1 VGSIYYI
8 QFFYI
13 QFFFKYQNILIRKKI
28 LSINNILFVMKV
40 KGKRRKIAW
49 GITGSGEKIMETVE
63 IMEEMKKE
71 YRKTFDIRVFISKAG
86 DQVLKYYNLS
96 NTLETIFDKTWT
108 EINAN
113 APFLA
118 GQIQLG
124 KFDFLLLA
132 PATSNTVAKISL
144 RIADTLLTNA
154 AIMGQKTST
163 PIYIM
168 PTDFREGTIITQLP
182 NGKDLKIK
190 VTHEDGKHVENVSKM
205 SNTFVFEHPSEIP
218 AIFEKHAG
226 H

>member
-1 VGSIYYI
+1 
-8 QFFYI
+8 
-13 QFFFKYQNILIRKKI
+13 
-28 LSINNILFVMKV
+28 M
-40 KGKRRKIAW
+40 KGKRHKVAW
-49 GITGSGEKIMETVE
+49 GITGSGEKILETVD
-63 IMEEMKKE
+63 IMEEMKKK

-118 GQIQLG
+118 GKIQLG
-124 KFDFLLLA
+124 TFDFLLIA

-168 PTDFREGTIITQLP
+168 PTDYREGTTVTQLP
-182 NGKDLKIK
+182 NGKDLELNI
-190 VTHEDGKHVENVSKM
+190 THEDAQHVEKLSKM
-205 SNTFVFEHPSEIP
+205 SNTHVFEYPSEIP
-218 AIFEKHAG
+218 VIFEKHFG
-226 H
+226 D

>member
-1 VGSIYYI
+1 LNPLKYI
-8 QFFYI
+8 IFQ
-13 QFFFKYQNILIRKKI
+13 KKI
-28 LSINNILFVMKV
+28 LSINNKYIIMIV
-40 KGKRRKIAW
+40 KGKRRKVAW
-49 GITGSGEKIMETVE
+49 GITGSGEKILETVE
-63 IMEEMKKE
+63 IMEEMKKK
-71 YRKTFDIRVFISKAG
+71 YKKTFDIRIFISKAG

-124 KFDFLLLA
+124 KFEFLMIA

-154 AIMGQKTST
+154 SIMGQKTST

-168 PTDFREGTIITQLP
+168 PTDFREGTTITKLP
-182 NGKDLKIK
+182 NGKDLKLNI
-190 VTHEDGKHVENVSKM
+190 THEDAEHVEKISKM
-205 SNTFVFEHPSEIP
+205 PNTFVFEHPSEIP
-218 AIFEKHAG
+218 SIFEKHASD
-226 H
+226 

>member
-1 VGSIYYI
+1 MI
-8 QFFYI
+8 
-13 QFFFKYQNILIRKKI
+13 
-28 LSINNILFVMKV
+28 V
-40 KGKRRKIAW
+40 KGKRRKVAW
-49 GITGSGEKIMETVE
+49 GITGSGEKILETVE
-63 IMEEMKKE
+63 IMEEMKKK

-113 APFLA
+113 SPFLA

-124 KFDFLLLA
+124 KFEFLMVA

-154 AIMGQKTST
+154 SIMGQKTST

-168 PTDFREGTIITQLP
+168 PTDFREGTTITKLP
-182 NGKDLKIK
+182 NGKDLKLNI
-190 VTHEDGKHVENVSKM
+190 THEDAQHVEKISKM
-205 SNTFVFEHPSEIP
+205 PNTFVFEHPSDIP
-218 AIFEKHAG
+218 LIFEKHATKN
-226 H
+226 

>member
-1 VGSIYYI
+1 
-8 QFFYI
+8 
-13 QFFFKYQNILIRKKI
+13 
-28 LSINNILFVMKV
+28 MKV
-40 KGKRRKIAW
+40 KGKRRKVAW

-63 IMEEMKKE
+63 IMEEMKKK
-71 YRKTFDIRVFISKAG
+71 YRKTFDIRIFISKAG

-124 KFDFLLLA
+124 KFEFLLIA
-132 PATSNTVAKISL
+132 PTTSNTVAKISL

-163 PIYIM
+163 PIYVM
-168 PTDFREGTIITQLP
+168 PTDFREGTVITQLP
-182 NGKDLKIK
+182 NGKDLELKI
-190 VTHEDGKHVENVSKM
+190 THEDAEHVEKISKM
-205 SNTFVFEHPSEIP
+205 PNTSVFEHPNEIR
-218 AIFEKHAG
+218 AIFEKHASN
-226 H
+226 

>member
-1 VGSIYYI
+1 MI
-8 QFFYI
+8 
-13 QFFFKYQNILIRKKI
+13 
-28 LSINNILFVMKV
+28 V
-40 KGKRRKIAW
+40 KGKRRKVAW
-49 GITGSGEKIMETVE
+49 GITGSGEKILETVE

-71 YRKTFDIRVFISKAG
+71 YRKTFDIRIFISKAG

-124 KFDFLLLA
+124 KYEFLMVA

-154 AIMGQKTST
+154 CIMGQKTST
-163 PIYIM
+163 PIYVM
-168 PTDFREGTIITQLP
+168 PTDFKEGTTITKLP
-182 NGKDLKIK
+182 NGKDLKLNI
-190 VTHEDGKHVENVSKM
+190 THEDAEHVEKISKM
-205 SNTFVFEHPSEIP
+205 PNTSVFEHPSDIP
-218 AIFEKHAG
+218 SIFEKHANKLDSI
-226 H
+226 